1 MLARGGILPGG
12 IFWRLRAHGGK
23 GFDGLADHGLH
34 VDAGGG
40 HRQQADGRQH
50 AVAPADVVRDDE
62 RLPALFI
69 RHVLEHAAVG
79 VRRGEDVLF
88 GLFRAVLCLQQTAEH
103 PECERGLERGA
114 GLGDDVQVKVQIAQL
129 LEKMHQR
136 VRGQGIAGKENFRV
150 AGLRMRPQQFHG
162 ALRAEIRSADAH
174 DDQRLRAAADA
185 GCGGEDLLEFAVLH
199 APRQIE
205 PAGEIRAGAR
215 VLEQRAMRLCSGRIV
230 RPCGVKKSGRAGEIH
245 FDHCDTF
252 SLKGYHQYTR

>member
-1 MLARGGILPGG
+1 MLARGGILPGRVFG
-12 IFWRLRAHGGK
+12 RLRAHGGK
-23 GFDGLADHGLH
+23 GFDGRADHGLH

-79 VRRGEDVLF
+79 VRRGEDVFF
-88 GLFRAVLCLQQTAEH
+88 GLFRAVLCLQQAAEH
-103 PECERGLERGA
+103 PECERRFERGA
-114 GLGDDVQVKVQIAQL
+114 GLGDNVQVKVQIAQL
-129 LEKMHQR
+129 LEQMHQR
-136 VRGQGIAGKENFRV
+136 VRGQGVAGKQNFRV
-150 AGLRMRPQQFHG
+150 AGLRVRPQQLHG
-162 ALRAEIRSADAH
+162 ALCAEIRPADAY
-174 DDQRLRAAADA
+174 DDQRLCAAADT
-185 GCGGEDLLEFAVLH
+185 GCGGEDLLELAVLH
-199 APRQIE
+199 TPRQIE
-205 PAGEIRAGAR
+205 PAGKLRTGAR
-215 VLEQRAMRLCSGRIV
+215 VLEQRAVRLCGGRIV